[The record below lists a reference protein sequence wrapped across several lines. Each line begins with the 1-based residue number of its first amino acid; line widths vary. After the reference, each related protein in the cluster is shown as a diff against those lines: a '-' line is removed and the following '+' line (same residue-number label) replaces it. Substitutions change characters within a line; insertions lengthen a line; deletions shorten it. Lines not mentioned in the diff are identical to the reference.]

1 MNAQPSAAAPAAQ
14 ARPDTFPLPKRHR
27 RLIACTAVAA
37 SVALGALGVGA
48 TVETVRHGVPA
59 ASAAALKW

>member
-1 MNAQPSAAAPAAQ
+1 MNALLSPVAPAA

-37 SVALGALGVGA
+37 SIALGCLGVGA
-48 TVETVRHGVPA
+48 TVETVRQVPA
-59 ASAAALKW
+59 ASTAAR

>member
-1 MNAQPSAAAPAAQ
+1 MNAQPPPAAPST

-37 SVALGALGVGA
+37 SVALGCLGVGA
-48 TVETVRHGVPA
+48 TVETVRQVPA
-59 ASAAALKW
+59 ASTAAR